1 MVFAIHRHESATGA
15 HMSPGPEAPSQIRVF
30 WSTRK
35 FFPARFVPSDVRNAI
50 FCHPPMPKLRFSSS
64 CLLLIP
70 EEKKSLPLRGRTLCV
85 QFMKLLGSFKM
96 KRVTE
101 IEVILIS
108 MPTADPQHH
117 LTNTLWPKAQ
127 STRTHVSPSERS
139 FHFLQKQTSFTYN
152 PPLLGVKAGLLLHE
166 PPGAE
171 HIHTHSPS
179 THLPSHSPRAPG
191 VCVCECLNWWH
202 IVTER
207 ARVRHSR
214 KAVQVTAIGFI

>member
-15 HMSPGPEAPSQIRVF
+15 YTSPGPEALSQIRVF
-30 WSTRK
+30 WSTIK

-101 IEVILIS
+101 IEIILIS

-117 LTNTLWPKAQ
+117 LTNTLWPKAK
-127 STRTHVSPSERS
+127 STHTHVSPSERS
-139 FHFLQKQTSFTYN
+139 FHFLQKQTSLHTI
-152 PPLLGVKAGLLLHE
+152 PPSQA
-166 PPGAE
+166 
-171 HIHTHSPS
+171 
-179 THLPSHSPRAPG
+179 
-191 VCVCECLNWWH
+191 
-202 IVTER
+202 
-207 ARVRHSR
+207 
-214 KAVQVTAIGFI
+214 